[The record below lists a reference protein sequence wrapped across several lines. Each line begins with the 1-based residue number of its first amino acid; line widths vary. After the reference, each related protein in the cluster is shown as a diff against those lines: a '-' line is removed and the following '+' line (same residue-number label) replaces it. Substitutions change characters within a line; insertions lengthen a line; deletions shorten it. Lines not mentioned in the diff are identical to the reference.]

1 MLKGDST
8 HKMKRDQLNVFIKQA
23 FKESIYPG
31 DDNIVRDN
39 SERHIDCRELREQLQ
54 GKTWLKVSDQVLQ
67 NIKSETAFFS
77 ESGMHYYLPAL
88 MLFIINDFERAD
100 TLTHNVVS
108 LLTLP
113 AEIDIIIVA
122 NKIKNLKLDRQ
133 LSEIDFSNFLTEHL
147 RDINDN
153 VKRFIRFG
161 SLFKFDQG
169 LAVRLFLEYLKE
181 NHSSDYEFVTL
192 TPQVAIDRY
201 WFIFK

>member
-1 MLKGDST
+1 
-8 HKMKRDQLNVFIKQA
+8 MKRDQLSVFIKQA

-39 SERHIDCRELREQLQ
+39 SESHIDCRELREQLK
-54 GKTWLKVSDQVLQ
+54 GKTWLEVSEQGLQ

-77 ESGMHYYLPAL
+77 ESGMHYYLPAF
-88 MLFIINDFERAD
+88 MLFITNDFEKAD
-100 TLTHNVVS
+100 TLTHDVVS

-113 AEIDIIIVA
+113 TEIDVIIVA
-122 NKIKNLKLDRQ
+122 NKIKNLKLDKQ
-133 LSEIDFSNFLTEHL
+133 LSGIDFSNFLTQHL
-147 RDINDN
+147 EDINDN

-161 SLFKFDQG
+161 SFFKFDQG
-169 LAVRLFLEYLKE
+169 RAVSLFLEYLKE